1 MANEIERSKRIII
14 STNEEI
20 NPENLK
26 LYKKYKRDMQ
36 LRELSEKTIYN
47 YETDLMAWFRY
58 LVINQ
63 YNPLVTELEEDDIE
77 EFIFYCKEEG
87 NNTERI
93 KRRIASISAF
103 YKFLRKKKLIKE
115 NPCEFIPRP
124 KKGMPVVVQTFLTK
138 EQVEEM
144 IEKLKEKNNIQL
156 YTYMMF
162 SLSTMARVNAVS
174 NIMWKQINFEE
185 RVVEDVLEKEGKI
198 VTLYFSEN
206 VKELLLKLKKEREEK
221 GIENEYVFI
230 TNYGTKSTNTYKK
243 VSVSTLEDWA
253 KTCGRLIGIK
263 TLHPHDFRHSGSQ
276 LLSLNNCPIEKISE
290 LLNHSGL
297 DVTKQHY
304 LKADKKKIREEKD
317 KYSLF

>member
-1 MANEIERSKRIII
+1 MANELERSKRIVIKAD
-14 STNEEI
+14 EDI
-20 NPENLK
+20 NVENLK
-26 LYKKYKRDMQ
+26 LLKKYKRDMQ

-58 LVINQ
+58 LVF
-63 YNPLVTELEEDDIE
+63 NPCVKDLNEDDIE

-103 YKFLRKKKLIKE
+103 YKFLRKKKEIHE

-124 KKGMPVVVQTFLTK
+124 KKGLPVVTQTFLTK
-138 EQVEEM
+138 EQVTDM
-144 IEKLKEKNNIQL
+144 MNKLKECKNFQIYVYAML
-156 YTYMMF
+156 
-162 SLSTMARVNAVS
+162 SLSTMARVNAIS
-174 NIMWKQINFEE
+174 NIMWEQIDFED
-185 RVVEDVLEKEGKI
+185 RVIEDVLEKEGKI

-206 VKELLLKLKKEREEK
+206 VKELLLQLKEQRKAD
-221 GIENEYVFI
+221 GIDNKYVFL
-230 TNYGTKSTNTYKK
+230 TKYGKEYKK
-243 VSVSTLEDWA
+243 VSTSTLEDWA
-253 KTCGRLIGIK
+253 KYCGKLIDVP

-297 DVTKQHY
+297 DVTKNHY
-304 LKADKKKIREEKD
+304 LRQDRKKMKEEKD
-317 KYSLF
+317 KYSFI